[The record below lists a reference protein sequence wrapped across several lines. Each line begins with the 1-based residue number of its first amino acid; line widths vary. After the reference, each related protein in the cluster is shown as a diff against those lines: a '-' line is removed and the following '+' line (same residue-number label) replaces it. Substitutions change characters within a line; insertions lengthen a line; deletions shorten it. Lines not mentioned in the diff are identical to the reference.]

1 MAVITVSRRYGS
13 GADGVAARVCDMLG
27 YRYFD
32 KGVMARMASEFR
44 WSTGDIVDFSEEKY
58 EVPGFLDRFRGP
70 RVVAQSRS
78 WREDV
83 SGRRV
88 PAVEELDEEQAI
100 RMIRSAIETAYGYDN
115 IVILGRGGQAIL
127 NGKPGVLHVRIDA
140 PLDDRIRRIQDQEN
154 LSQRDAERQIAT
166 RDRAAEDYVKRF
178 YDIDWSNSAHYHLMI
193 NSSKWGIEAVAR
205 LIVNAVSQLPPLEE
219 SD

>member
-13 GADGVAARVCDMLG
+13 GADEVAARICDMLG

-32 KGVMARMASEFR
+32 KGVMAKMASEFH
-44 WSTGDIVDFSEEKY
+44 WSAGEVVDFSEEKY

-70 RVVAQSRS
+70 RVVAQTRS

-100 RMIRSAIETAYGYDN
+100 RMVQSAIETAYGYDN

-127 NGKPGVLHVRIDA
+127 KGKPGVLHVRIDA
-140 PLDDRIRRIQDQEN
+140 PLDDRVRRTQNQEN
-154 LSQRDAERQIAT
+154 ISQREAQRQIAT

-178 YDIDWSNSAHYHLMI
+178 YDIDWSDSEHYHLII
-193 NSSKWGIEAVAR
+193 NSGKWDVEAVAR
-205 LIVNAVSQLPPLEE
+205 LVVNAVSQLPPLET